1 MPMKVVPRRDRKLHR
16 LVKKGKTLGLRRG
29 ETLYSPGESA
39 QTLILVRTGHVQLVA
54 EPGTEKER
62 VVSVAGP
69 WELTGEEGLFP
80 GVSRKTLARAGER
93 AQVTLLDGEGVVR
106 ALRTGSKTYGAFFL
120 AKEEELALARSLTG
134 PRREGSASSHLAA
147 LLLHL
152 ASRLGRSEEKKGT
165 RIPIR
170 LTHKVLADLAG
181 CHRSTVTTVLNG
193 WIYDGVLRQR
203 DGQLWILRPADL
215 E

>member
-1 MPMKVVPRRDRKLHR
+1 MKVVPRRDRKLHR

>member
-1 MPMKVVPRRDRKLHR
+1 MKVVPRRDRKLHR
-16 LVKKGKTLGLRRG
+16 LVKKGEGLTLRRG
-29 ETLYSPGESA
+29 EVLYSPGDPA
-39 QTLILVRTGHVQLVA
+39 QTLVLVRTGHLQLLA
-54 EPGTEKER
+54 DPGTEGER

-80 GVSRKTLARAGER
+80 GVSRRTSARAGEPT
-93 AQVTLLDGEGVVR
+93 QVTLLEGEGVAR
-106 ALRTGSKTYGAFFL
+106 ALRTGSKTYGAYFL
-120 AKEEELALARSLTG
+120 AKEEELALARSLVG

-152 ASRLGRSEEKKGT
+152 AGRLGRSEEKKGT

-181 CHRSTVTTVLNG
+181 CHRSTVTTLLND
-193 WIYDGVLRQR
+193 WIYDGVLRQA
-203 DGQLWILRPADL
+203 DGQLWLLRPADL